1 MNKDGGRITIPI
13 KAGPHESRGKPH
25 TWHYRHSVGA
35 THTMNTLASSRF
47 KVADDYGA
55 AYSQAHKMSFYY
67 HAVFG
72 IIFATALSPAV
83 TAAQNFPQ
91 RPVRVIVP
99 FSTGTAADIVAR
111 QLGARLAETWGQGVV
126 IENQGGAGGVIGA
139 ATVAKAAPD
148 GHTLLMA
155 GINQAINPSLY
166 KDVPFDTLR
175 DFKPIVRVAL
185 APLAFVAHPGFS
197 ANTVPELIALANAR
211 PGSIQYGSGGN
222 GSITHLAVELLK
234 SRAGINLAHIPYK
247 GVAQMMTDVLG
258 NQIPLACPAVASV
271 LSNVKAGKLKALAI
285 TSAKRSSVLP
295 EVPTVAES
303 GIRDYD
309 VSAWNGLIAPA
320 RTPDELIA
328 KIHSDVAKIAQD
340 KAFIDLLQA
349 QALEI
354 DLMRPTE
361 FRAFLASEL
370 GKWSKLVKDSG
381 AKLD

>member
-1 MNKDGGRITIPI
+1 MRSDYSAVSSAALTIALWPAM
-13 KAGPHESRGKPH
+13 AG
-25 TWHYRHSVGA
+25 
-35 THTMNTLASSRF
+35 
-47 KVADDYGA
+47 
-55 AYSQAHKMSFYY
+55 
-67 HAVFG
+67 
-72 IIFATALSPAV
+72 
-83 TAAQNFPQ
+83 AQGFPQ

-111 QLGARLAETWGQGVV
+111 HLGSRLAEAWGQGVV

-139 ATVAKAAPD
+139 AAVAKAAPD

-166 KDVPFDTLR
+166 KVMPFDTLR
-175 DFKPIVRVAL
+175 DFNAVVRVAL
-185 APLAFVAHPGFS
+185 APLAIVAHPGFA
-197 ANTVPELIALANAR
+197 ANSVPELIALANTQA
-211 PGSIQYGSGGN
+211 GVIQYGSGGN

-234 SRAGINLAHIPYK
+234 SRAGVNLAHIPYK

-271 LSNVKAGKLKALAI
+271 LTNVKAGKLKALAI

-295 EVPTVAES
+295 DVPTVAEG

-320 RTPDELIA
+320 RTPGGVIA
-328 KIHSDVAKIAQD
+328 KMHGDVAKIAQG

-354 DLMRPTE
+354 DLLSPAE

-381 AKLD
+381 ARLD